1 MREDFG
7 EEGACTGEGGADDG
21 DVALDGGPGCC
32 ADVVICLIFFSIS
45 RRSELAELSGRTHRW
60 GLSNWK

>member
-1 MREDFG
+1 MREEFG

-32 ADVVICLIFFSIS
+32 ADVVVCLFFSD
-45 RRSELAELSGRTHRW
+45 
-60 GLSNWK
+60 